1 MSKEFRLLKASLK
14 SLKRVREACTAF
26 EEVLDFAVSEE
37 SENGADISDN
47 ELCELHMALNNI
59 NREAE
64 VCKLILR
71 DSLYEYRKEEIHG

>member
-26 EEVLDFAVSEE
+26 EEVLDYSVSEE
-37 SENGADISDN
+37 SEDGANISDS
-47 ELCELHMALNNI
+47 ELCELHMALNCI
-59 NREAE
+59 SRESE

-71 DSLYEYRKEEIHG
+71 DSLYEYRKEEVYG